1 MGAAPHCLHS
11 RLAYSAAPM
20 RLRLVHTLSLS
31 FVAAVCVAVL
41 AMGGVMAWNLRS
53 GFADYLAARDIERL
67 ELFAAVVGERA
78 ERAGGAE
85 ALHRLDLPGLLR
97 EHARRE
103 GVDEMNLPPGREA
116 GESPPPPPRGGPGG
130 PDGLRGFL
138 GSMLPPRP
146 PPGAGSFPN
155 RVAVVALD
163 GSPLLGRLPGP
174 ADAPVIDR
182 PVQVGGQTV
191 ALARLLVGRPVPS
204 GVEARFLR
212 NQYLGIA
219 SVAAALVLLALAGA
233 AWLARHWVRPLL
245 AVQAAT
251 ARIAHGELAV
261 RLGGTR
267 SDEIGDVMRNIDH
280 MAEALQRLEGA
291 RRRWV
296 ADISHELRTPLAV
309 LQGEIEALV
318 DGVRPLRP
326 EAVLSLR
333 EEVLR
338 LAALVGD
345 LHLLAMSDLHSLPCH
360 FGDADAAQL
369 LAGVVQRFAL
379 RAERQGLTLVLE
391 GAPLAP
397 LPVRWDAQRIEQLL
411 SNLLDNSL
419 RYTDAPG
426 RVVLA
431 LRHEGTRVAIDIDD
445 SAPGVPAADL
455 PRLFE
460 PLYRADAARGRHRG
474 GSGLGLAICEAIVRA
489 HGGRIVAAASTLG
502 GLRVRIDLP
511 LDAEADADAGGA
523 FEEAGT

>member
-41 AMGGVMAWNLRS
+41 AMGGVMVWNLRS

-67 ELFAAVVGERA
+67 ELFAAVVGEGV
-78 ERAGGAE
+78 ERAGGADE
-85 ALHRLDLPGLLR
+85 ALRRLDLPGLLR

-103 GVDEMNLPPGREA
+103 GVDEMNLPPPREA
-116 GESPPPPPRGGPGG
+116 GEPPSPRGGPGR

-146 PPGAGSFPN
+146 PPGAGGFAN

-174 ADAPVIDR
+174 PDAPVIDR
-182 PVQVGGQTV
+182 PVRVGGQTV
-191 ALARLLVGRPVPS
+191 ALARLLAGRPVPS

-326 EAVLSLR
+326 EAMLSLR

-345 LHLLAMSDLHSLPCH
+345 LHLLAMSDLRTLPCH
-360 FGDADAAQL
+360 FSDSDAAQL
-369 LAGVVQRFAL
+369 LDGVVQRFAL

-431 LRHEGTRVAIDIDD
+431 LSHEGARVAIDIDD
-445 SAPGVPAADL
+445 SAPGVPVADL

-474 GSGLGLAICEAIVRA
+474 GSGLGLAICEAIARA
-489 HGGRIVAAASTLG
+489 HGGRIDAAASTLG

-511 LDAEADADAGGA
+511 LEAEAAAGGT
-523 FEEAGT
+523 FERVGT

>member
-1 MGAAPHCLHS
+1 
-11 RLAYSAAPM
+11 M

-85 ALHRLDLPGLLR
+85 ALRRLDLPGLLR

-103 GVDEMNLPPGREA
+103 GVDEMNLPPGPEA
-116 GESPPPPPRGGPGG
+116 GEPPPPRGGPGGPGG

-146 PPGAGSFPN
+146 PPGAGGFAN

-182 PVQVGGQTV
+182 PVRVGGQTV
-191 ALARLLVGRPVPS
+191 ALARLLAGRPVPS
-204 GVEARFLR
+204 GFEARFLR

-219 SVAAALVLLALAGA
+219 GVAAALVLLALAGA

-251 ARIAHGELAV
+251 ARIADGELAV
-261 RLGGTR
+261 RLGGAR

-333 EEVLR
+333 ER
-338 LAALVGD
+338 CCDSPRWWRTCICWRCPTCAACPATSATPTRRNCWPAWCSVSRC
-345 LHLLAMSDLHSLPCH
+345 APS
-360 FGDADAAQL
+360 A
-369 LAGVVQRFAL
+369 
-379 RAERQGLTLVLE
+379 RA
-391 GAPLAP
+391 
-397 LPVRWDAQRIEQLL
+397 
-411 SNLLDNSL
+411 
-419 RYTDAPG
+419 
-426 RVVLA
+426 
-431 LRHEGTRVAIDIDD
+431 
-445 SAPGVPAADL
+445 
-455 PRLFE
+455 
-460 PLYRADAARGRHRG
+460 
-474 GSGLGLAICEAIVRA
+474 
-489 HGGRIVAAASTLG
+489 
-502 GLRVRIDLP
+502 
-511 LDAEADADAGGA
+511 
-523 FEEAGT
+523 